1 MRGDQHV
8 IISLCSAGLLLAP
21 FVATL
26 EPRLIVLA
34 LFGVFVGSLAPDSD
48 AAGSAI
54 FHTRISGIKGIK
66 GQIVN
71 AFAIIL
77 PAFGYTIRYLV
88 YFPLS
93 CILKLLLGREY
104 RHQHRGLLHSL
115 PGAAMT
121 TLLVC
126 AYLWGL
132 IEFLRWHHDETLAL
146 FGLAFF
152 CGFCLHLL
160 EDSCTPGG
168 VAWLYPV
175 SRRRL
180 SGNVRTMNGF
190 EPRPS
195 AFAVTLAVAAAA
207 IAIAPYGLELPLEG
221 FAALSIA
228 ATVVLWCIF
237 LLISR
242 VLW

>member
-21 FVATL
+21 FTATL

-34 LFGVFVGSLAPDSD
+34 LFGVFVGSLAPDAD

-54 FHTRISGIKGIK
+54 FHTRINGIRGIK

-93 CILKLLLGREY
+93 FVLRLALGREY
-104 RHQHRGLLHSL
+104 QHQHRGLLHSL

-121 TLLVC
+121 TPLVC

-132 IEFLRWHHDETLAL
+132 TELGGWQHDETLAL

-160 EDSCTPGG
+160 EDSCTPAG
-168 VAWLYPV
+168 VAWLYPF

-180 SGNVRTMNGF
+180 CGNIRTMNGF
-190 EPRPS
+190 EPRPR
-195 AFAVTLAVAAAA
+195 AFAVTLGIAAAA
-207 IAIAPYGLELPLEG
+207 LIIAPYRVELTMEGLV
-221 FAALSIA
+221 ALSIA
-228 ATVVLWCIF
+228 ASIILWSIF
-237 LLISR
+237 LLIAR
-242 VLW
+242 PRW